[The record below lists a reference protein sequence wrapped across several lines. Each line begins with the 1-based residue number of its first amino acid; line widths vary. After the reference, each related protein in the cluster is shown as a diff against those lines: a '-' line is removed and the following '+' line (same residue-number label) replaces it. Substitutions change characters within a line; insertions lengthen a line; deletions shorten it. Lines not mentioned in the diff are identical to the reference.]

1 MPRGAT
7 VTLTG
12 TVTPAHA
19 GQTVHRQAYVDG
31 AWRTWATSTLSST
44 GTYRFT
50 ITTSTART
58 YTYRILK
65 PADADHA
72 RANSPR
78 LTLTV
83 Y

>member
-31 AWRTWATSTLSST
+31 AWWTWATSPLSST
-44 GTYRFT
+44 GTYRF
-50 ITTSTART
+50 TTSTART

-65 PADADHA
+65 SADAGNA
-72 RANSPR
+72 RAISPR
-78 LTLTV
+78 LSLTV